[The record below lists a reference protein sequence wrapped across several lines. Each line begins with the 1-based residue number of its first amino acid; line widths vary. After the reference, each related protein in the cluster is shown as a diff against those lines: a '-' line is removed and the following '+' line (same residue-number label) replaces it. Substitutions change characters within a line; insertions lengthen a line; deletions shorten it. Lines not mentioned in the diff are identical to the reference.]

1 MADTSLR
8 GIRKVYKFT
17 CYTPRGCSVVDYLIL
32 SSYLYSK
39 ITYFSVGEL
48 CKFFY
53 HCPLTLSIN
62 FSLEQGGRDKSE
74 SGNIYMC
81 PLIKHLYWNEQA
93 RVKFDQ
99 AIKLNNNEI
108 QQLKVRMNTD
118 SPHIL
123 AEDFHVVQR
132 SISEG
137 QKMKY

>member
-32 SSYLYSK
+32 SSY
-39 ITYFSVGEL
+39 
-48 CKFFY
+48 
-53 HCPLTLSIN
+53 
-62 FSLEQGGRDKSE
+62 RDKSE

-137 QKMKY
+137 QKMKK